1 MPETSTRLTWA
12 RVSDRNPDA
21 TAPDS
26 FIALNGEEEVGVVKR
41 IEVGPDEGRWLWSML
56 LTHPGPAFNRPTN
69 GTCEDRLEAVRE
81 LHECWWAF
89 RKWFGIAD

>member
-21 TAPDS
+21 TASDS

-41 IEVGPDEGRWLWSML
+41 IDLGPEEGQWMWSML
-56 LTHPGPAFNRPTN
+56 LTHPGPAFKRPTN

-89 RKWFGIAD
+89 RKYYGIED

>member
-1 MPETSTRLTWA
+1 MPEPLHRLRWI
-12 RVSDRNPDA
+12 RVGDRYADA
-21 TAPDS
+21 TNLDS

-41 IEVGPDEGRWLWSML
+41 IDLGPEEGQWMWSML

-81 LHECWWAF
+81 LHECWGAF
-89 RKWFGIAD
+89 RKFYGVD